1 MFAVPLVI
9 FVCSEGART
18 ALSDCIVFLILYIAE
33 ISVRAI
39 AQALMQ
45 NAAQI
50 SLQASFSKAPVACAV
65 EPPAEFAREAPPK
78 R

>member
-1 MFAVPLVI
+1 MI

-45 NAAQI
+45 NAQI

-65 EPPAEFAREAPPK
+65 EPPAELAREAPPK